1 MNTNVNRTIIL
12 AGAALLMTAGTL
24 AAENELTR
32 PKTETERYQA
42 MASKA
47 GRLAKKAKA
56 QDQDMDQPQP
66 NPYSNL
72 LVHQI
77 LRRPVTW
84 TLDAATCSLLKL
96 KVSATGLGK
105 STLTVLQNRDGSL
118 NYEML
123 DEVNGTATDEKG
135 GQYIFTYSNTAV
147 FDSKAIFPAPLE
159 PYTFKGPDL
168 FQLIGLTP
176 GAPTYSVYI
185 YFNGRINAD
194 GSFTDLGTMASNDP
208 NCDPI

>member
-1 MNTNVNRTIIL
+1 MNTNVNRTLIF
-12 AGAALLMTAGTL
+12 AGAALLMTAGSL
-24 AAENELTR
+24 AAENAITK
-32 PKTETERYQA
+32 PKTETDRYQS
-42 MASKA
+42 MAAKA
-47 GRLAKKAKA
+47 GRLAKTAKA
-56 QDQDMDQPQP
+56 QEQDADQPQP

-84 TLDAATCSLLKL
+84 TLDATTCPLLKL
-96 KVSATGLGK
+96 KVSAAGQGK
-105 STLTVLQNRDGSL
+105 TTLTVLQNRDGSL

-147 FDSKAIFPAPLE
+147 FDSTAIFPAPLT
-159 PYTFKGPDL
+159 PYAFKGPDL
-168 FQLIGLTP
+168 FQLIGTTP

-185 YFNGRINAD
+185 YFNARINAD
-194 GSFTDLGTMASNDP
+194 GSFTDLGTVASTDP
-208 NCDPI
+208 DCDPI

>member
-1 MNTNVNRTIIL
+1 MKTNAIVF

-24 AAENELTR
+24 AAEDEITK
-32 PKTETERYQA
+32 PKTESERYQS
-42 MASKA
+42 MAAKA
-47 GRLAKKAKA
+47 GRMAKKAQTQERDA
-56 QDQDMDQPQP
+56 DTPQP

-72 LVHQI
+72 LVHQV

-96 KVSATGLGK
+96 KVSATGQGK

-123 DEVNGTATDEKG
+123 DEVNGTAVDEKG

-147 FDSKAIFPAPLE
+147 FNSTAIFPAPLE
-159 PYTFKGPDL
+159 PYSFKGPDL
-168 FQLIGLTP
+168 FQLIGTTP

-185 YFNGRINAD
+185 YFNARINAD
-194 GSFTDLGTMASNDP
+194 GSFTDLGTVASNDP

>member
-1 MNTNVNRTIIL
+1 MKKNLKRML
-12 AGAALLMTAGTL
+12 FFAGAALLMTTAAL
-24 AAENELTR
+24 PAENELSK

-42 MASKA
+42 MAAKA
-47 GRLAKKAKA
+47 GRLTKKAIT
-56 QDQDMDQPQP
+56 QDQDAEPP
-66 NPYSNL
+66 NPFSNV

-77 LRRPVTW
+77 QRRPVTW
-84 TLDAATCSLLKL
+84 TLDGATCSLLKI
-96 KVSATGLGK
+96 KVTATGLGK
-105 STLTVLQNRDGSL
+105 TTMTVLQNRDGSL

-135 GQYIFTYSNTAV
+135 GQYIFTYSNTSV
-147 FDSKAIFPAPLE
+147 FDSSAVFPAPLT
-159 PYTFKGPDL
+159 PFSFKGPDL
-168 FQLIGLTP
+168 FQLIGTTP

-194 GSFTDLGTMASNDP
+194 GSFSDLGTIASNDP

>member
-1 MNTNVNRTIIL
+1 MKTNVNRAIIF

-32 PKTETERYQA
+32 PKTETERYQS
-42 MASKA
+42 MAAKA
-47 GRLAKKAKA
+47 ARMAKKAKA
-56 QDQDMDQPQP
+56 QDREADQAQP

-84 TLDAATCSLLKL
+84 TLDGATCSLLKL
-96 KVSATGLGK
+96 KVSATGQGK
-105 STLTVLQNRDGSL
+105 TTLTVLQNRDGSL

-135 GQYIFTYSNTAV
+135 GQYIFTYANTMV

-159 PYTFKGPDL
+159 PYNFKGPDS
-168 FQLIGLTP
+168 FQLIGTTP
-176 GAPTYSVYI
+176 GAPTYTVYI
-185 YFNGRINAD
+185 YFNARINAD
-194 GSFTDLGTMASNDP
+194 GSFTDLGTMASTDP